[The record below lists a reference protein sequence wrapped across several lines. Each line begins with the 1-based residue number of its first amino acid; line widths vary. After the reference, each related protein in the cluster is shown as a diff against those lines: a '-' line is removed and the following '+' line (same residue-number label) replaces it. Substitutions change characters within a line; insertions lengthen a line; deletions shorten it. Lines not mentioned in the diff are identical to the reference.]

1 MRQIVA
7 VLGIGCFVVLLQG
20 CAAPARQA
28 AHDRVAFTEGPSVAP
43 VDDAI
48 VKKIER
54 HVERQDRPG
63 STLMFR

>member
-7 VLGIGCFVVLLQG
+7 ALGIGCFVVLVQG
-20 CAAPARQA
+20 CAAPAKQA
-28 AHDRVAFTEGPSVAP
+28 GHDRVAFTEGTSVAP
-43 VDDAI
+43 LDEAF

-54 HVERQDRPG
+54 HVERHDRPG